1 MEYAI
6 LILAICLVV
15 FMSVFLIN
23 TFAKKKKPLV
33 DESATEKKDEK
44 ASETA
49 VKNDIP
55 DILKEVT
62 QGNYMYDLAHAQGDE
77 LSEEDIPETT
87 AIEDHLVKNETVDEA
102 FHRIEAIETNE
113 DELLDTQSILDE
125 MDGVIRSDKEELK
138 EIRGLS
144 KKTKAILISDILKK
158 NKNNLN

>member
-6 LILAICLVV
+6 VILAICLVV

-23 TFAKKKKPLV
+23 TFAKKKKTTEEKP
-33 DESATEKKDEK
+33 ATEKKDEK
-44 ASETA
+44 ASENA

-62 QGNYMYDLAHAQGDE
+62 QGNYMYDLAHSQSDE

-87 AIEDHLVKNETVDEA
+87 EIEDDLIKNETVDEA
-102 FHRIEAIETNE
+102 FHRIEAIDTDE

-125 MDGVIRSDKEELK
+125 MDGVTRGDKEELK

-158 NKNNLN
+158 NKDNLN